1 MKKKLIILLL
11 LFTVYYSKADN
22 YPVGAEN
29 MGMAN
34 ASVALP
40 SVWSIYH
47 NQAALAF
54 LSGTNISAYYEN
66 RFNFPEFSV
75 KSLASSIAT
84 KSGTFGFN
92 YTNFGFSKYSDNKIG
107 LAYALKIAKNISI
120 GIQLDYFL
128 IKQDNYYGDLSAIS
142 GEIGIY
148 AEPFE
153 HFHVGAHLF
162 NPWRSKIATYQDERI
177 PTIFKVGM
185 AYDFS
190 EETTI
195 SFETQK
201 DFDRPVLIKTG
212 IKFEPVNNFVLL
224 AGVGFSQKN
233 FFPAFGLTYNY
244 KNIGISIA
252 FENETS
258 LGMKTGISISYRF

>member
-1 MKKKLIILLL
+1 MH
-11 LFTVYYSKADN
+11 
-22 YPVGAEN
+22 
-29 MGMAN
+29 
-34 ASVALP
+34 
-40 SVWSIYH
+40 W
-47 NQAALAF
+47 
-54 LSGTNISAYYEN
+54 
-66 RFNFPEFSV
+66 
-75 KSLASSIAT
+75 
-84 KSGTFGFN
+84 
-92 YTNFGFSKYSDNKIG
+92 
-107 LAYALKIAKNISI
+107 KIAKNVSI

-128 IKQDNYYGDLSAIS
+128 IKQDNYYGNLSAIS

-153 HFHVGAHLF
+153 NFHLGAHLF
-162 NPWRSKIATYQDERI
+162 NPWRSKLATYQDERI
-177 PTIFKVGM
+177 PTIFRVGM

-190 EETTI
+190 KQTTI

-212 IKFEPVNNFVLL
+212 IKFEPVKNFVLL

-258 LGMKTGISISYRF
+258 LGMKTGVSISYRF